1 VLEEVAMPKML
12 PVNMSVE
19 GVHIAAGLPSS
30 HQMPVV
36 PSADELDNW
45 TQENYSLSVSAAANL
60 GFPVGNVE
68 GSVQHDALMFGAAR
82 WKDVVSGEHSYRFG
96 VALRALVVVSDIK
109 VSGALT
115 LPVVAAKVELEGA
128 RASAQLMVR
137 GYVGNDLGALL
148 PTWQSFGV
156 DSYAQ
161 YMGAVSSLQKAIM
174 SDAANIQPELLA
186 TTVFSHKTADPGEA
200 VGSVY
205 GLHAIADGAT
215 LAHALDKLDVDDPD
229 ISQAVKAVYQSAI
242 GEDDQRVPSQVQRQN
257 ARDQLHG
264 FHLSRTWFRGRSG
277 PDQS

>member
-1 VLEEVAMPKML
+1 MPKMT

-19 GVHIAAGLPSS
+19 GVHALAGLSTDD
-30 HQMPVV
+30 QMPAT
-36 PSADELDNW
+36 PSADELGDW
-45 TQENYSLSVSAAANL
+45 SQESYNVDVSVAADLGFPIGSAAA
-60 GFPVGNVE
+60 
-68 GSVQHDALMFGAAR
+68 SVQHDALMFGVSR
-82 WKDVVSGEHSYRFG
+82 WKDVVSDKHTYRFG
-96 VALRALVVVSDIK
+96 VALRALVVVFDIK
-109 VSGALT
+109 ASGGLT

-137 GYVGNDLGALL
+137 GYLGSDLGGLL

-161 YMGAVSSLQKAIM
+161 YMAAVSNMQKAIL

-186 TTVFSHKTADPGEA
+186 TTVFSRTAPDPAEA

-215 LAHALDKLDVDDPD
+215 LAHALDKLGVDDPT
-229 ISQAVKAVYQSAI
+229 IAQAVKALYQSTI
-242 GEDDQRVPSQVQRQN
+242 GEDDRRAPSPEQRQN

-264 FHLSRTWFRGRSG
+264 FHLSRNWFRGRSEA
-277 PDQS
+277 DQS